1 MDRTDV
7 ASEAAESGQQTEPVA
22 LEPVFQVTDLTKSR
36 RGGGGFHLTVPELI
50 IRPSEKAALVGY
62 SGCGKSTVLDMLAM
76 VLKPDQAGRFVFQPG
91 RAEPLDVAAAWDRAD
106 LNTLARARMTHL
118 GYVLQTGGLFP
129 FLSVRENIDLSRRV
143 LGLEPD
149 GVVEGLAERLG
160 IKRHLDKLPGDL
172 SVGERQR
179 AAIARA
185 MSHNPKVV
193 IADEP
198 TASLDPIHAKEIMDL
213 FTELVD
219 DVGVTLIV
227 ATHDWEA
234 VEQGGYRRIEFNL
247 ELESDGGVRVT
258 VVG

>member
-1 MDRTDV
+1 MAD
-7 ASEAAESGQQTEPVA
+7 
-22 LEPVFQVTDLTKSR
+22 
-36 RGGGGFHLTVPELI
+36 
-50 IRPSEKAALVGY
+50 
-62 SGCGKSTVLDMLAM
+62 
-76 VLKPDQAGRFVFQPG
+76 
-91 RAEPLDVAAAWDRAD
+91 AWDRSD
-106 LNTLARARMTHL
+106 LNVLARARMTHL

-160 IKRHLDKLPGDL
+160 IKRQLDKLPGDL

-185 MSHNPKVV
+185 MSHRPKVV

-213 FTELVD
+213 FTELVN

-247 ELESDGGVRVT
+247 ELEPDGGVRVT